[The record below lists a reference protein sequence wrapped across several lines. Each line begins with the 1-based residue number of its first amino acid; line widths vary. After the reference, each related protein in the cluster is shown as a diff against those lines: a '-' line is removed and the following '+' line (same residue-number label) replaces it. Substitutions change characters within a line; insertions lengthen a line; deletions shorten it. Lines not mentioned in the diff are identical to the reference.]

1 MVEKP
6 YKVLLVE
13 DNPGDARLVE
23 IALSE
28 PGPVQFRLERVGL
41 LSAALRRLEKEAF
54 DIVLLDLSLPDSQ
67 GLDTVVAVRR
77 QNPQVPVVVLTGLD
91 DERSSLEAL
100 HMGAQDYLVKGT
112 ATGETLRRTIRYA
125 VERRKILDD
134 LKALRE
140 NGQDNETSLRTAL
153 ACYRQMMENK
163 STTLADDIAQ
173 PLKERKPRF
182 MGDIAEL
189 YAELMDGYVGN
200 GGPAS
205 TDQRLAHL
213 VTRLGEESA
222 GARDVVELHVLAL
235 QRKLA
240 QGDLQAP
247 KALAI
252 NAQVFAVEI
261 LGRLL
266 TFYRRQSLLKS
277 A

>member
-1 MVEKP
+1 MVEEP

-54 DIVLLDLSLPDSQ
+54 EVVLLDLSLPDSQ
-67 GLDTVVAVRR
+67 GLETVVAVRK

-153 ACYRQMMENK
+153 ACYRQMVENN
-163 STTLADDIAQ
+163 STTLADDIDQ

>member
-1 MVEKP
+1 MVEEP

-54 DIVLLDLSLPDSQ
+54 DVLLLDLSLPDSQ
-67 GLDTVVAVRR
+67 GLETVVAVRK

-153 ACYRQMMENK
+153 ACYRQMVENN
-163 STTLADDIAQ
+163 STTLADDIDQ

-205 TDQRLAHL
+205 TDQRLVHL

>member
-1 MVEKP
+1 MVEEP

-13 DNPGDARLVE
+13 DNPGDARLVD

-54 DIVLLDLSLPDSQ
+54 DVVLLDLSLPDSQ
-67 GLDTVVAVRR
+67 GLDTVVAVRK

-153 ACYRQMMENK
+153 ARYRQLVENK
-163 STTLADDIAQ
+163 STTFPDDIDQ

-200 GGPAS
+200 GCSGSADP
-205 TDQRLAHL
+205 RLVHL

-222 GARDVVELHVLAL
+222 GARDVLELHMQAL

-240 QGDLQAP
+240 QGDLAQ
-247 KALAI
+247 KALAV
-252 NAQVFAVEI
+252 NAQVFAVEV

-266 TFYRRQSLLKS
+266 TFYRRQGLVKS